1 MFHMRAN
8 IVAMGVIG
16 AALLLPELAQAEQTG
31 HASWYALH
39 SRTASGEMM
48 NPSAMTA
55 AHRSLPFGT
64 KVVVENLNNGKAV
77 VVRINDRGPFIKG
90 RIIDVSKAAA
100 SVLGMLGSG
109 TARVKVST
117 SAVARSRS
125 LRRRKAP
132 SRSQRA
138 TTKMESAPDD
148 KSAKVEDAPVKSAK
162 MEGAPASKPVKVAA
176 KSSKPAK
183 VASASRGKSTKTAK
197 ASSKAAKIVTA
208 SAGKRSG
215 KSETRVAGLMKSSR
229 DIKRVASRASS
240 RKTYAVVSRSG
251 SRKAVAVA
259 SREFGKGRR
268 GQAKGHRPGFVRQ
281 PLWRFR
287 AQREL
292 RQLTLQNPWTARGP
306 SISTC
311 ANAGPRPGV

>member
-1 MFHMRAN
+1 MFQMRAN

-117 SAVARSRS
+117 SGGSSLKVAAKEESPV
-125 LRRRKAP
+125 KVAT
-132 SRSQRA
+132 A
-138 TTKMESAPDD
+138 TTKMETASGD
-148 KSAKVEDAPVKSAK
+148 KFAKVEDAPVKSAK
-162 MEGAPASKPVKVAA
+162 MEGVSASKPVKVAA
-176 KSSKPAK
+176 KASKPAK

-208 SAGKRSG
+208 SAAKRSG

-229 DIKRVASRASS
+229 DIKRVASRAAS

-259 SREFGKGRR
+259 SRELGKSRR
-268 GQAKGHRPGFVRQ
+268 GQAKGAVVLASSANPYGAFVRSAS
-281 PLWRFR
+281 FI
-287 AQREL
+287 
-292 RQLTLQNPWTARGP
+292 N
-306 SISTC
+306 
-311 ANAGPRPGV
+311 

>member
-16 AALLLPELAQAEQTG
+16 AALLLPELALAEQTG

-64 KVVVENLNNGKAV
+64 KVLVENLNNGKAV

-117 SAVARSRS
+117 SGGSSLKVAAKEESS
-125 LRRRKAP
+125 VKAET
-132 SRSQRA
+132 A
-138 TTKMESAPDD
+138 TTKMETASGD
-148 KSAKVEDAPVKSAK
+148 KSTKVEEAPVKSAK

-176 KSSKPAK
+176 KASKPAK
-183 VASASRGKSTKTAK
+183 VASASRSKSTKTAK
-197 ASSKAAKIVTA
+197 ASSKSAKIVTA
-208 SAGKRSG
+208 SARKRSA

-240 RKTYAVVSRSG
+240 RKTYAVVSRGG

-259 SREFGKGRR
+259 SREFGKSRR
-268 GQAKGHRPGFVRQ
+268 GQAKAVVLASSANPYGAFVRSAS
-281 PLWRFR
+281 FV
-287 AQREL
+287 
-292 RQLTLQNPWTARGP
+292 N
-306 SISTC
+306 
-311 ANAGPRPGV
+311 

>member
-1 MFHMRAN
+1 
-8 IVAMGVIG
+8 MGVIG

-117 SAVARSRS
+117 SGGSSLKVAAKEESPV
-125 LRRRKAP
+125 KVAT
-132 SRSQRA
+132 A
-138 TTKMESAPDD
+138 TTKMETASGD
-148 KSAKVEDAPVKSAK
+148 KFAKVEDAPVKSAK
-162 MEGAPASKPVKVAA
+162 MEGVSASKPVKVAA
-176 KSSKPAK
+176 KASKPAK

-208 SAGKRSG
+208 SAAKRSG

-229 DIKRVASRASS
+229 DIKRVASRAAS

-259 SREFGKGRR
+259 SRELGKSRR
-268 GQAKGHRPGFVRQ
+268 GQAKGAVVLASSANPYGAFVRSAS
-281 PLWRFR
+281 FI
-287 AQREL
+287 
-292 RQLTLQNPWTARGP
+292 N
-306 SISTC
+306 
-311 ANAGPRPGV
+311 

>member
-1 MFHMRAN
+1 MFQMRAN

-64 KVVVENLNNGKAV
+64 KVLVENLSNGKAV

-117 SAVARSRS
+117 SGGSSLKVAAREESPV
-125 LRRRKAP
+125 KVAT
-132 SRSQRA
+132 A
-138 TTKMESAPDD
+138 TTKMETASGD
-148 KSAKVEDAPVKSAK
+148 KFAKVEDAPVKSAK
-162 MEGAPASKPVKVAA
+162 MEGVSASKPVKVAA
-176 KSSKPAK
+176 KASKPAK

-240 RKTYAVVSRSG
+240 RKSYAAVSRSG

-259 SREFGKGRR
+259 SREFGKRGRTQGKSIVLASSANPYGAYVR
-268 GQAKGHRPGFVRQ
+268 SASFV
-281 PLWRFR
+281 
-287 AQREL
+287 
-292 RQLTLQNPWTARGP
+292 N
-306 SISTC
+306 
-311 ANAGPRPGV
+311 